1 MLCLSEIS
9 WYADGYV
16 YGSDTPLHTGK
27 DLSNYQCSI
36 VSSKIIQKKKLF
48 LAFHR
53 WVPII
58 TPAITIIIIS
68 SLIVI

>member
-27 DLSNYQCSI
+27 DLCSI